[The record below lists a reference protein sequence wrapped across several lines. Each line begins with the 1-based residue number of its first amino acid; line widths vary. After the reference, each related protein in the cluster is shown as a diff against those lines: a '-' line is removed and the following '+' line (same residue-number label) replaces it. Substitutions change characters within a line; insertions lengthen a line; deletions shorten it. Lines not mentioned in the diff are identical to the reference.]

1 MADLGLEVHAGPIPR
16 IEDESMRVTYADP
29 ASEKEKRKLVDAV
42 LRGAGGAGSKR
53 RRM

>member
-1 MADLGLEVHAGPIPR
+1 VANLGLEAHAAPIPG

-29 ASEKEKRKLVDAV
+29 ASEKEKRKLVDQV
-42 LRGAGGAGSKR
+42 LGRADGKR